1 VSFTVVIREPHTPPK
16 VQRVDLSA
24 RAIISCGS
32 LTDSEDDAEANW
44 SVVGTAETWRRLLD
58 GSLNVSAA
66 LRCNA
71 LRYCDYG
78 ENDFFV
84 TEARISLL
92 VALLGVPGLADSPA
106 LEPLPALAQ

>member
-1 VSFTVVIREPHTPPK
+1 MQH
-16 VQRVDLSA
+16 VDLSA
-24 RAIISCGS
+24 GKVISCGS
-32 LTDSEDDAEANW
+32 RAANVEDSGSEDDAEANW

-58 GSLNVSAA
+58 GDLNVSAA
-66 LRCNA
+66 LRRNA

-92 VALLGVPGLADSPA
+92 VALLGVPGLADGAVLADGPV
-106 LEPLPALAQ
+106 PALAQ